1 MSKPS
6 SSRGAAWVAAG
17 IFSSRIFGLVRQRV
31 LAHYFGQAT
40 TAADALAAAFRIPN
54 FLQNL
59 FGEGALSASFIP
71 EYTRLRAAGQ
81 DDQARHLAGATAGLL
96 AAVVTVVVAIGVLGT
111 PAFVDVLAPGFEGNR
126 RLIAIDLVRVM
137 FPGVGLLVMSAW
149 CLGVLNS
156 HRQFFLS
163 YAAPVGW
170 NLAIILTTMVGA
182 WRGHEARLVIWAAW
196 GACLGAVVQLA
207 VQLPRVW
214 GLLGGIRL
222 SLDRRTDSVRTV
234 VRNFGPAL
242 LSRGV
247 VQVSAFLDGIIASWL
262 PMGSVAAITNAQLL
276 YTLPVSLFG
285 VSVAAAELPDL
296 AEDTGAQALRERI
309 ERASRNVA
317 FFIIPSAMAMI
328 ALGRPIAGL
337 ALQSGRF
344 TLEDTDWLWGTM
356 AGATIGLLASTLGR
370 LFTSAHY
377 ALGDTRSPLRFAIV
391 RVSLTVLLGIWASLY
406 LPPLLGVNPRWG
418 TMGLTASAG
427 LAGWVEAGLLRRSLT
442 RRIGRFSLGAGL
454 LARLWVAAAVA
465 AAVAM
470 VPNVMLTER
479 WTNRLL
485 VLAVYGVLY
494 LVLATLLG
502 APTMATIRG
511 RFSRRR

>member
-1 MSKPS
+1 MNRPS

-40 TAADALAAAFRIPN
+40 TTADALAAAFRIPN

-71 EYTRLRAAGQ
+71 EYSKLKAQGKTEE
-81 DDQARHLAGATAGLL
+81 ARQLAGATAGLL
-96 AAVVTVVVAIGVLGT
+96 AAVVTVFVVIGVLGT
-111 PAFVDVLAPGFEGNR
+111 PAFVAVLAPGFEGR
-126 RLIAIDLVRVM
+126 RRVIAISLVRIM

-156 HRQFFLS
+156 HREFFLS

-170 NLAIILTTMVGA
+170 NVAIIVMTVIGARRGSDGLAVWAAYGAGVGAMTQLAI
-182 WRGHEARLVIWAAW
+182 
-196 GACLGAVVQLA
+196 QF
-207 VQLPRVW
+207 PRVW
-214 GLLGGIRL
+214 RLLGGVRM
-222 SLDRRTDSVRTV
+222 SLDRHSQSVRTV

-262 PMGSVAAITNAQLL
+262 PMGAVAAITNAQLL

-285 VSVAAAELPDL
+285 VSIAAAELPDL
-296 AEDTGAQALRERI
+296 AEDTGAQALRDRI

-328 ALGRPIAGL
+328 VLGRPIAGL
-337 ALQSGRF
+337 ALQTGRF

-377 ALGDTRSPLRFAIV
+377 ALGDSRTPLRFAVV
-391 RVSLTVLLGIWASLY
+391 RVVLTVGLGIAASLY
-406 LPPLLGVNPRWG
+406 LPQFLGINPRWG
-418 TMGLTASAG
+418 TVGLTASAG
-427 LAGWVEAGLLRRSLT
+427 LAGWVEAGLLRRSLA
-442 RRIGRFSLGAGL
+442 RLIGPFSLGRVMLLKLWIAAGI
-454 LARLWVAAAVA
+454 AAAVA
-465 AAVAM
+465 T
-470 VPNVMLTER
+470 VPNLMLSER
-479 WTNRLL
+479 GVNRLL
-485 VLAVYGVLY
+485 VLAVFGVLY
-494 LVLATLLG
+494 LVLATLMG
-502 APTMATIRG
+502 APTVATLRA
-511 RFSRRR
+511 RMSRRR

>member
-1 MSKPS
+1 MSRSS

-17 IFSSRIFGLVRQRV
+17 IFASRIFGLVRQRV

-40 TAADALAAAFRIPN
+40 SAADALAAAFRIPN

-71 EYTRLRAAGQ
+71 EYARLRAQGQ
-81 DDQARHLAGATAGLL
+81 TDEARRLAGATAGLL
-96 AAVVTVVVAIGVLGT
+96 AVVVTLVVVIGVLGT
-111 PAFVDVLAPGFEGNR
+111 PIFVDVLAPGFEGAR
-126 RLIAIDLVRVM
+126 RRIAIDLVRIM

-156 HRQFFLS
+156 HREFFLS

-170 NLAIILTTMVGA
+170 NLAIIATTMVGA
-182 WRGHEARLVIWAAW
+182 YRGNDARLVLWTAY
-196 GACLGAVVQLA
+196 GAGIGAIVQLA

-214 GLLGGIRL
+214 RLLGGVRI
-222 SLDRRTDSVRTV
+222 SLDRRSPSVRTV

-262 PMGSVAAITNAQLL
+262 PIGAVAAITNAQLL

-285 VSVAAAELPDL
+285 VSIAAAELPDL
-296 AEDTGAQALRERI
+296 AEDTGAQALRDRI

-317 FFIIPSAMAMI
+317 FFIVPCAMAMI
-328 ALGRPIAGL
+328 VLGRPIAGL
-337 ALQSGRF
+337 ALQTGRF

-377 ALGDTRSPLRFAIV
+377 ALGDTRSPLRFALV
-391 RVSLTVLLGIWASLY
+391 RVSLTVALGIGASLY
-406 LPPLLGVNPRWG
+406 LPPLLGINPRWG
-418 TMGLTASAG
+418 TVGLTVSAG
-427 LAGWVEAGLLRRSLT
+427 LAGWVEAGLLRRSLA
-442 RRIGRFSLGAGL
+442 RHIGRFSVGAGL
-454 LARLWVAAAVA
+454 LFKLWLAAGVAAAVA
-465 AAVAM
+465 T
-470 VPNVMLTER
+470 VPNVMLSER
-479 WTNRLL
+479 WTNRLF
-485 VLAVYGVLY
+485 VLAVFGLLY
-494 LVLATLLG
+494 LVLATALG
-502 APTMATIRG
+502 APTMATLRA
-511 RFSRRR
+511 RMSRRR

>member
-1 MSKPS
+1 MSRGS
-6 SSRGAAWVAAG
+6 SGHGAAWVAAG
-17 IFSSRIFGLVRQRV
+17 IFASRIFGLVRQRV

-40 TAADALAAAFRIPN
+40 TTADALAAAFRIPN

-71 EYTRLRAAGQ
+71 EYSRLRAQGQ
-81 DDQARHLAGATAGLL
+81 TEEARRLAGATAGLL
-96 AAVVTVVVAIGVLGT
+96 AAVVTLVVAVGVIAT
-111 PAFVDVLAPGFEGNR
+111 PAIVAVLAPGFAGPR
-126 RLIAIDLVRVM
+126 RAIAIDLVRIM

-156 HRQFFLS
+156 HREFFLS

-170 NLAIILTTMVGA
+170 NVAIIAMTMIGA
-182 WRGHEARLVIWAAW
+182 GRTGEGRLVLWAAY
-196 GACLGAVVQLA
+196 GAGIGALVQLGL
-207 VQLPRVW
+207 QFPRVW
-214 GLLGGIRL
+214 RLLGGVRL
-222 SLDRRTDSVRTV
+222 SLDRRSQSVRTV

-262 PMGSVAAITNAQLL
+262 PIGAVAAITNSQLL

-296 AEDTGAQALRERI
+296 AEAAGADALRDRI

-317 FFIIPSAMAMI
+317 FFIIPSVMAMI
-328 ALGRPIAGL
+328 VLGRPIAGL
-337 ALQSGRF
+337 ALETGRF
-344 TLEDTDWLWGTM
+344 TLEDTDWVWGTM

-370 LFTSAHY
+370 LWTSAHY

-391 RVSLTVLLGIWASLY
+391 RVTLTVALGIAASLY
-406 LPPLLGVNPRWG
+406 LPGILGVNPRWG
-418 TMGLTASAG
+418 TAGLTASAG

-442 RRIGRFSLGAGL
+442 RRIGPFSLGRVLVLKLWLAAGI
-454 LARLWVAAAVA
+454 AAAA
-465 AAVAM
+465 AT
-470 VPNVMLTER
+470 VPNLLLSER
-479 WTNRLL
+479 GTNRLL
-485 VLAVYGVLY
+485 VLSVFGVLY
-494 LVLATLLG
+494 LVIATLMG
-502 APTMATIRG
+502 APTMAALRVRMSRG
-511 RFSRRR
+511 R